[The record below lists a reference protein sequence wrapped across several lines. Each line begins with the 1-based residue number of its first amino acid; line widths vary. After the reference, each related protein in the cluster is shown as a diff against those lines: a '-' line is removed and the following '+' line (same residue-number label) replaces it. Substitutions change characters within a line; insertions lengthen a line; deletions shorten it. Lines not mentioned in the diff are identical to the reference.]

1 MIPTDPDFYKELLD
15 HMTDGV
21 YFVDRDRKILYW
33 NEGAFRLSGYS
44 SQELLG
50 RSCQDDILCHVDY
63 EGKRLCQDGCP
74 LSASIDDGAAHEANV
89 FLRHKQGRRV
99 PVTVRVQPLR
109 DAEGTIVG
117 AIEIFSDDSAQTEV
131 RRKAEAMKRL
141 AFLDHL
147 TELPN
152 RRFLEMSLGTALSEY
167 QVHHD
172 AFGVMALDLDQLKAI
187 NDSFGHDCGDR
198 ALQQVAKTVA
208 GSLRPEDVVGRWGGD
223 EFLALI
229 RNVDQETLT
238 ELVERCVTM
247 VSRIALPGPA
257 GSTIPLSISAGAALV
272 RLGETAEEIIR
283 RADALM
289 YQNKTG
295 GRDRAVTK

>member
-15 HMTDGV
+15 HMSDGV

-33 NEGAFRLSGYS
+33 NEGAFRLSGYTS
-44 SQELLG
+44 SELVG

-74 LSASIDDGAAHEANV
+74 LSASLRDGSSHEANV

-99 PVTVRVQPLR
+99 PVTVRAEPMH
-109 DAEGTIVG
+109 DANGTIVG
-117 AIEIFSDDSAQTEV
+117 AIEIFSDDSAQTGA

-141 AFLDHL
+141 AFLDHV

-152 RRFLEMSLGTALSEY
+152 RRFLEMSLGTALVEY

-172 AFGVMALDLDQLKAI
+172 AFGVLAFDLDKFKTI
-187 NDSFGHDCGDR
+187 NDSFGHESGDR
-198 ALQQVAKTVA
+198 ALQQVAKTVV
-208 GSLRPEDVVGRWGGD
+208 GSLRPDDVVGRWGGD

-229 RNVDQETLT
+229 RNVDHTILT
-238 ELVERCVTM
+238 VLVERCVTM
-247 VSRIALPGPA
+247 VSRISLPGPD
-257 GSTIPLSISAGAALV
+257 GGTIPLSISAGATLV
-272 RLGETAEEIIR
+272 HPDETAEQLIR

-289 YQNKTG
+289 YQSKAS
-295 GRDRAVTK
+295 GRGRALTE